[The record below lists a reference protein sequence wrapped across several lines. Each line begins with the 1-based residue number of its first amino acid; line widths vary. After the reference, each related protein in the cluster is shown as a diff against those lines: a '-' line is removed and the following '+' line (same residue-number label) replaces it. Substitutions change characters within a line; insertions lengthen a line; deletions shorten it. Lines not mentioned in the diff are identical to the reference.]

1 MATLKNWSIVADP
14 NNPYMAPELKT
25 IYLQGEVY
33 DHPNSRHH
41 DGKRIITSK
50 VVKKIGPLTYE
61 TKSGTIYT
69 LDTVAPAYKEWCS
82 ENNIELNLEDP
93 VRLNKSLA

>member
-14 NNPYMAPELKT
+14 NNPYMAP
-25 IYLQGEVY
+25 YLQGEVY

-41 DGKRIITSK
+41 DGKRIVTSK
-50 VVKKIGPLTYE
+50 IVKKIGPLTYE
-61 TKSGTIYT
+61 THSGTIYT

-82 ENNIELNLEDP
+82 ESNIELNLEDP
-93 VRLNKSLA
+93 VVIK

>member
-1 MATLKNWSIVADP
+1 MATLKNWSVTGGMYDP
-14 NNPYMAPELKT
+14 YLAPELRNT
-25 IYLQGEVY
+25 HLQGEVY
-33 DHPNSRHH
+33 DHPNPRHH
-41 DGKRIITSK
+41 DGKQIITSK
-50 VVKKIGPLTYE
+50 IVKKIGPLTYE
-61 TKSGTIYT
+61 THSGTIYT